1 MKRLAFIVLAVLA
14 AGASS
19 AGSREKL
26 VVPPYPAQAAWKKI
40 TDKGDAQ
47 QHLREW
53 IPYDQSEADT
63 HDILTEQ
70 VFYAAKES
78 APALL
83 VDSILNSAT
92 QACQRVRVN
101 GPTRQTENGYRVA
114 YAQIYCAHQKGTSLD
129 VDILLK
135 AISGSDAMYV
145 VQREFR
151 RPMEADGMPGVMAF
165 SQERMPEMKARMMS
179 AEIANKYLA
188 DAVQLCPPDQARCPA
203 NPGPDLSERFR

>member
-1 MKRLAFIVLAVLA
+1 MKRLVVAVIAVFVASTALA
-14 AGASS
+14 ASG
-19 AGSREKL
+19 EKL
-26 VVPPYPAQAAWKKI
+26 VVPAYPAQVAWKKI

-53 IPYDQSEADT
+53 IPSDQSEADI

-70 VFYAAKES
+70 VFYAAKGS

-83 VDSILNSAT
+83 VDSVLNSAT

-114 YAQIYCAHQKGTSLD
+114 YAQIYCAHQKGTPLD

-135 AISGSDAMYV
+135 AISGRDAMYV

-151 RPMEADGMPGVMAF
+151 RPMEAGGMPGVMAF
-165 SQERMPEMKARMMS
+165 SQERMPDMKARM
-179 AEIANKYLA
+179 AAIDIADKFLA
-188 DAVQLCPPDQARCPA
+188 TAVQLCPPDEPRCPA
-203 NPGPDLSERFR
+203 NPTPD